1 MLTRQA
7 DQSAAPL
14 RHGTVSGSTSQLLLS
29 SKLRDWRGIVLE
41 VFRGGDVD
49 LVAEYREPVVA
60 LILGGSARLF
70 QSRGRHVSERT
81 VRPGDMI
88 ISPIGEPK
96 VVRHREVTHVL
107 KLHLARALV
116 ENIFE
121 DVGVNRSGGV
131 ELLDNFG
138 TRDIHLENIARR
150 ILAEFEGEGLAS
162 AIYVQ
167 TLANELAVHLL
178 RYYSTASQSMRSPT
192 NSLLRN
198 KLRQA
203 IEYINDNLRDDL
215 TLESI
220 SETLAMSPYRFAHG
234 FKLATGIAPHRYVIE
249 RRIERAQSL
258 LRETDLSITQVAQEV
273 GYATQSHFSVV
284 FHRFTGQ
291 TPRSYRNGFCAVLG
305 RSPVP
310 DRFHAEREN

>member
-1 MLTRQA
+1 MEASLLMRQA
-7 DQSAAPL
+7 DQSATSL
-14 RHGTVSGSTSQLLLS
+14 RHGAVSGSTSKLLLS
-29 SKLRDWRGIVLE
+29 SKLRDWKGIVLE

-49 LVAEYREPVVA
+49 VLAEYRETVVS
-60 LILGGSARLF
+60 LILGGPARVF
-70 QSRGRHVSERT
+70 QSRGRHISERT
-81 VRPGDMI
+81 VHPGDMI
-88 ISPIGEPK
+88 ISPVGEPK
-96 VVRHREVTHVL
+96 VIRHREVAHVL
-107 KLHLARALV
+107 KLHLAPSLV

-121 DVGVNRSGGV
+121 DVRVNRSGGV

-178 RYYSTASQSMRSPT
+178 RYYSTASKSMRSST
-192 NSLLRN
+192 NSLPRN

-203 IEYINDNLRDDL
+203 IEYISDNLRHDL

-249 RRIERAQSL
+249 RRMERAQSL
-258 LRETDLSITQVAQEV
+258 LRESDLSITQVAHEV

-284 FHRFTGQ
+284 FHRFKGQ
-291 TPRSYRNGFCAVLG
+291 TPRSYRSG
-305 RSPVP
+305 S
-310 DRFHAEREN
+310 

>member
-1 MLTRQA
+1 MLQA
-7 DQSAAPL
+7 DQSTTSL
-14 RHGTVSGSTSQLLLS
+14 RHHGRVSGSTSKLLLS
-29 SKLRDWRGIVLE
+29 SKLRDWKGIVLE
-41 VFRGGDVD
+41 VFCGGDVD
-49 LVAEYREPVVA
+49 VVAEYREPVVS
-60 LILGGSARLF
+60 LILGGSARVF

-81 VRPGDMI
+81 VHPGDMI
-88 ISPIGEPK
+88 IAPVGEPK
-96 VVRHREVTHVL
+96 VIRHREVAHVL
-107 KLHLARALV
+107 KLHLALSLV

-121 DVGVNRSGGV
+121 DVRVNRSGGV

-138 TRDIHLENIARR
+138 TRDMHFENIARR
-150 ILAEFEGEGLAS
+150 ILAEFEDEGLAS

-178 RYYSTASQSMRSPT
+178 RYYSTAGKSMRSST
-192 NSLLRN
+192 DSLPRN

-203 IEYINDNLRDDL
+203 MEYINDNLRHDL
-215 TLESI
+215 TLDSI

-249 RRIERAQSL
+249 RRMERAQSL
-258 LRETDLSITQVAQEV
+258 LRDTGLSVTQVAHEV

-291 TPRSYRNGFCAVLG
+291 TPRSYRCG
-305 RSPVP
+305 P
-310 DRFHAEREN
+310 